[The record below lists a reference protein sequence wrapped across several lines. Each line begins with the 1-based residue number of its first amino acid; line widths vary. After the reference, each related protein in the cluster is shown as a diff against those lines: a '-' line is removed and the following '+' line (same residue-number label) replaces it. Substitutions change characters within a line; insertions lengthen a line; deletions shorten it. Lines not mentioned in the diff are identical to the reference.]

1 MSQAGGA
8 TFATSA
14 TVLEQTKN
22 IEAFVA
28 TVAIVARG
36 LLVIRLFR
44 QGAPPR
50 RALRSILDHRVERG
64 CRSSLGIIRHGMS
77 ADELAAFG

>member
-14 TVLEQTKN
+14 TFLEQTKN

-36 LLVIRLFR
+36 LLVISIFCR
-44 QGAPPR
+44 GAP
-50 RALRSILDHRVERG
+50 AEGS
-64 CRSSLGIIRHGMS
+64 
-77 ADELAAFG
+77 